1 MIKMIKKNGLTNIFL
16 IVNTIVYGQTIIT
29 DRPDQTESS
38 STIPKGSL
46 QIEAGFLFGT
56 SDNDIIK
63 ERQILAPSILSR
75 YGLTNGIELRLL
87 NQFESIKN
95 KNINE
100 VYDGI
105 SDLEIG
111 AKVQLFRKETSTTEI
126 AFLSHLILPTAS
138 KQLTIDKLGSI
149 SKLSISHAI
158 TESIGVGYNIG
169 YNYFGTGSGDLTYS
183 LALGIGISNTLGIYI
198 EPYGEVLDFENHK
211 ASFDAGLTY
220 LLQDNLQLDVSF
232 GTGLNHTMNY
242 VAAGCSINI
251 EKRSKN

>member
-1 MIKMIKKNGLTNIFL
+1 MINKKGLTLLFL
-16 IVNTIVYGQTIIT
+16 ITSIFVYGQTIVT

-38 STIPKGSL
+38 LTIPKGSL
-46 QIEAGFLFGT
+46 QIETGFLSGS
-56 SDNDIIK
+56 SDNDVIK

-75 YGLTNGIELRLL
+75 YGLTKGIELRLL
-87 NQFESIKN
+87 TQFESIKI
-95 KNINE
+95 KNTDE

-111 AKVQLFRKETSTTEI
+111 AKVQLFRKETSATEI

-149 SKLSISHAI
+149 SKLSISHTI

-183 LALGIGISNTLGIYI
+183 LALGIGISNTLGIYL
-198 EPYGEVLDFENHK
+198 EPYGEVLDFETHE
-211 ASFDAGLTY
+211 ASFDAGITY
-220 LLQDNLQLDVSF
+220 LPQENLQLDLSF
-232 GTGLNHTMNY
+232 GTGLNHTMKY
-242 VAAGCSINI
+242 IALGCSINI
-251 EKRSKN
+251 SKETND

>member
-1 MIKMIKKNGLTNIFL
+1 MIKMINKKGLTIIFL

-46 QIEAGFLFGT
+46 QIEAGFLLGS

-87 NQFESIKN
+87 TQFESIKN
-95 KNINE
+95 RSTDE

-111 AKVQLFRKETSTTEI
+111 AKVQLFKKESSTTEI

-138 KQLTIDKLGSI
+138 KQLTNDKFGSI
-149 SKLSISHAI
+149 NKLSISHPLS
-158 TESIGVGYNIG
+158 ESIGIG
-169 YNYFGTGSGDLTYS
+169 YNVGYDYFGMGNGNFTYS
-183 LALGIGISNTLGIYI
+183 LALGIGLTNTMGIYL
-198 EPYGEVLDFENHK
+198 EPYGAVIDFKTHE
-211 ASFDAGLTY
+211 ASFDVGVTY
-220 LLQDNLQLDVSF
+220 LPKDNLQFDLSY
-232 GTGLNHTMNY
+232 GIGLNHTMNY
-242 VAAGCSINI
+242 ISVGCSVNI
-251 EKRSKN
+251 AKKKKD

>member
-1 MIKMIKKNGLTNIFL
+1 MIKMINKEGLTIIFL

-46 QIEAGFLFGT
+46 QIEAGFLLGS

-75 YGLTNGIELRLL
+75 YGLTKGIEIRLL
-87 NQFESIKN
+87 TQFESIKN
-95 KNINE
+95 ENTDE

-111 AKVQLFRKETSTTEI
+111 AKVQLFKKESSTTEI

-149 SKLSISHAI
+149 NKLSISHTL
-158 TESIGVGYNIG
+158 TESMGIGYNIG
-169 YNYFGTGSGDLTYS
+169 YDYFGTGNGNFTYS
-183 LALGIGISNTLGIYI
+183 LALGVGLSNTMGIYL
-198 EPYGEVLDFENHK
+198 EPYGAVIDLETHE
-211 ASFDAGLTY
+211 ASFDAGVTY
-220 LLQDNLQLDVSF
+220 LPRENLQFDLSF
-232 GTGLNHTMNY
+232 GTGLNHTMDY
-242 VAAGCSINI
+242 FALGCSINI
-251 EKRSKN
+251 SKKNKD